1 MFKMKINF
9 CFLALLV
16 FSCSNET
23 KTTEQTKGEEL
34 IKTFLASRGKYMA
47 LYFSNI
53 DTAYFPLSEVDAYKI
68 ISERAVALQDS
79 TIKYSRINI
88 SKADSFYSIYKT
100 EVEVK
105 DSLRN
110 NYAEEPRGLFII
122 HHYQLD
128 GKLWTDTFKMNFEM
142 NAIIKVTEAIE

>member
-1 MFKMKINF
+1 MKINF
-9 CFLALLV
+9 CFLALLL

-23 KTTEQTKGEEL
+23 KTTEQTNGEEL

-68 ISERAVALQDS
+68 ISERTVALQDS

-100 EVEVK
+100 KVAFK
-105 DSLRN
+105 DSLSN
-110 NYAEEPRGLFII
+110 NYAKEPEGLFII
-122 HHYQLD
+122 HHFQLD
-128 GKLWTDTFKMNFEM
+128 GKLWTDTFKMNFEK
-142 NAIIKVTEAIE
+142 NAIIKATE